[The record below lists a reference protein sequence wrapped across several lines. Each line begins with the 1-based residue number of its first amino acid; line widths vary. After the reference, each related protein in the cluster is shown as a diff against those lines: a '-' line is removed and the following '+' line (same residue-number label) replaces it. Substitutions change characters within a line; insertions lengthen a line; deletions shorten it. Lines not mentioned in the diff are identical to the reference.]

1 MLEQDLQRKIDAVR
15 GKISALA
22 SRVKEFG
29 DAAAALQVVMGM
41 SACCVVR
48 DARRLFS
55 ERAAPVDHAASVVR
69 HTLMTSR

>member
-29 DAAAALQVVMGM
+29 DAAAALQVMMGM
-41 SACCVVR
+41 SAC
-48 DARRLFS
+48 
-55 ERAAPVDHAASVVR
+55 
-69 HTLMTSR
+69 